1 MNPAQTEDN
10 RPTDYKFSKSELF
23 KYTLLDAPYAVSCL
37 TNEIGDLFIFYIMDN
52 DMVRLRKRKNYK
64 VRKSNACV
72 KAAIYLLIKD
82 IEQNVYV
89 CSKACVRY

>member
-37 TNEIGDLFIFYIMDN
+37 TNEIGDLFIFYLMDN

-72 KAAIYLLIKD
+72 KAAIQDVLNRFFNKRHRAECVCLL
-82 IEQNVYV
+82 
-89 CSKACVRY
+89 